1 MKCVPFSFEEIF
13 KFILECSLP
22 SPFCFRAHPFRTAP
36 SYFSAIPVP
45 VYIRPPL
52 VFIQLFPPF
61 GLSVS
66 LFLRLFQGQFIL
78 APGFSFSCYLKSIN
92 RFIFL
97 RHRISK
103 FLSLS
108 ILGRLKFIYNFSPI
122 LNLCLWIDPFWDFPR
137 ACPYRAAP
145 GLSLL

>member
-1 MKCVPFSFEEIF
+1 MKRVPFLFEEIF

-22 SPFCFRAHPFRTAP
+22 SPFISEPILLGPHLQFLCDSSACLYKTAAGI
-36 SYFSAIPVP
+36 FTT
-45 VYIRPPL
+45 L
-52 VFIQLFPPF
+52 PPF

-97 RHRISK
+97 RHPISK